1 MELNDL
7 TELNINNTNDQSV
20 ILENCKNLP
29 LVPKLSS
36 KEDDQKCLS
45 IKSWLNSLNLA
56 QYEDRF
62 VENGFIDM
70 EKVRKIWEV
79 ELNCVLDINKLGHR
93 KRILASL
100 GETISLINDLGLEDL
115 DLDRM
120 VNNHEFIW
128 RLTN

>member
-1 MELNDL
+1 MLELADL
-7 TELNINNTNDQSV
+7 KELNITSVNDQSV

-29 LVPKLSS
+29 IVPKLSNGTNS
-36 KEDDQKCLS
+36 SPSS
-45 IKSWLNSLNLA
+45 IKEWLESLSLS
-56 QYEDRF
+56 QYEGRF

-100 GETISLINDLGLEDL
+100 GETISLITDLGLEDL

-120 VNNHEFIW
+120 VS
-128 RLTN
+128 

>member
-1 MELNDL
+1 MLELTDL
-7 TELNINNTNDQSV
+7 KELNITSINDQSV

-29 LVPKLSS
+29 IVPKLSS
-36 KEDDQKCLS
+36 GTNSSPSS
-45 IKSWLNSLNLA
+45 IKEWLNSLSLS
-56 QYEDRF
+56 QYEERF
-62 VENGFIDM
+62 IENGFTDM

-100 GETISLINDLGLEDL
+100 GETISLITDLGLEDL

-120 VNNHEFIW
+120 VS
-128 RLTN
+128 